1 MLYCIIFA
9 LAHLYFC
16 DFLPLK
22 TDESPFLSCYQS
34 DQSMQ
39 SSIVP
44 RWSLIACAAA
54 SLALPPVMAAELGE
68 MAVLSHVGQ
77 PLLAEIELTALAP
90 EDVNGVTVRLASPDV
105 YRGGGIGMD
114 PALQTLTISPL
125 ERGGRQYVRVTT
137 RQAIQAA
144 HVHLY
149 LLLGNGNGAVVRLG
163 TLWLT
168 PAPPAAAAVS
178 VPARPA
184 VPVPLPM
191 PVPAPL
197 PRAVTGTP
205 SPDAAAL
212 AARARAEGLVRPARV
227 FVPTPAAPAPAA
239 PALRAPPLRRA
250 TAPVAACAPQ
260 ADAGQAQACVALD
273 EKNAALNDKLGE
285 LEGKIGALQKALAQ
299 PATAT
304 AAAAPAAAPAEAQAP
319 HAKPKPLHA
328 APAADKEKKTGGNG
342 LLWLGIGTV
351 AFLLLTA
358 LIAYVVRKRKQ
369 AAGPGAPSK
378 YWVLLRKPF
387 RRKSK
392 DVPVLTEAVE
402 EAAAAEPEAEPFSR

>member
-1 MLYCIIFA
+1 M
-9 LAHLYFC
+9 H
-16 DFLPLK
+16 
-22 TDESPFLSCYQS
+22 
-34 DQSMQ
+34 
-39 SSIVP
+39 SSIIP

-90 EDVNGVTVRLASPDV
+90 EEAKGVAVRLASPDV

-114 PALQTLTISPL
+114 PALQGLTISPL
-125 ERGGRQYVRVTT
+125 ERGGRHYVRVTT
-137 RQAIQAA
+137 RQAIQAG

-163 TLWLT
+163 TVWLT

-178 VPARPA
+178 APARPA
-184 VPVPLPM
+184 VPVSM

-197 PRAVTGTP
+197 PRAVTGAP

-227 FVPTPAAPAPAA
+227 FVPPPVAPTPAAPT
-239 PALRAPPLRRA
+239 LRAPPLRRA

-299 PATAT
+299 PA
-304 AAAAPAAAPAEAQAP
+304 AAVAPAAVPAEAQAP

-328 APAADKEKKTGGNG
+328 APAADKKAGGNG

-358 LIAYVVRKRKQ
+358 LIVYVVRKRKQ
-369 AAGPGAPSK
+369 TAVPGAPSK

-387 RRKSK
+387 RRKKK

-402 EAAAAEPEAEPFSR
+402 DGAAAEPEPEPFSR

>member
-1 MLYCIIFA
+1 
-9 LAHLYFC
+9 
-16 DFLPLK
+16 
-22 TDESPFLSCYQS
+22 
-34 DQSMQ
+34 MQ
-39 SSIVP
+39 SSIFP

-54 SLALPPVMAAELGE
+54 SLALPPVMAAELGD

-90 EDVNGVTVRLASPDV
+90 EEAGGVAVRLASPDV

-125 ERGGRQYVRVTT
+125 ERGGRHYVRVTT
-137 RQAIQAA
+137 RQAIQAG

-149 LLLGNGNGAVVRLG
+149 LLLGSGNGAVVRLG

-168 PAPPAAAAVS
+168 PAPPAAVAPVS
-178 VPARPA
+178 APARSAVPAPA
-184 VPVPLPM
+184 PAPVPVP
-191 PVPAPL
+191 VPQPLPL
-197 PRAVTGTP
+197 PRAVSAAP

-227 FVPTPAAPAPAA
+227 FVPPPAAPAPPAA
-239 PALRAPPLRRA
+239 ALRPAPLRRA

-260 ADAGQAQACVALD
+260 TNMEQAQACVALD

-285 LEGKIGALQKALAQ
+285 LEGKIGALQQALAQ
-299 PATAT
+299 PA
-304 AAAAPAAAPAEAQAP
+304 AAAAAAAPAEAQAP
-319 HAKPKPLHA
+319 HAKPKPKPLHA
-328 APAADKEKKTGGNG
+328 APAAEKKAGGNG
-342 LLWLGIGTV
+342 LLWLGIGTL

-358 LIAYVVRKRKQ
+358 LIVYVVRKRRQ

-387 RRKSK
+387 GRKK
-392 DVPVLTEAVE
+392 KEAPVLTEAVE
-402 EAAAAEPEAEPFSR
+402 EGAADEPEPEPFSR

>member
-1 MLYCIIFA
+1 MMLYCIIFA
-9 LAHLYFC
+9 VAHLYFC

-22 TDESPFLSCYQS
+22 TGESPFLSCYQS
-34 DQSMQ
+34 DQSMH
-39 SSIVP
+39 SSIIL

-54 SLALPPVMAAELGE
+54 SLASPPVMAAELGE

-90 EDVNGVTVRLASPDV
+90 EEANGVAVRLASPDV

-114 PALQTLTISPL
+114 PALQGLTISPL
-125 ERGGRQYVRVTT
+125 ERGGRHYVRVTT
-137 RQAIQAA
+137 RQAIQAG

-163 TLWLT
+163 TVWLT

-178 VPARPA
+178 APARPA
-184 VPVPLPM
+184 VPVLMPM
-191 PVPAPL
+191 PAPAPL
-197 PRAVTGTP
+197 PRAVTGAP

-227 FVPTPAAPAPAA
+227 FVPPPAAPTPAV

-260 ADAGQAQACVALD
+260 ADAGQAQACMALD

-299 PATAT
+299 PA
-304 AAAAPAAAPAEAQAP
+304 AAAIAAPAAAPAEAPAP

-328 APAADKEKKTGGNG
+328 APAADKKAGGNG

-358 LIAYVVRKRKQ
+358 LIVYVVRMRKQ
-369 AAGPGAPSK
+369 AAVPGAPSK

-387 RRKSK
+387 RRKKK

-402 EAAAAEPEAEPFSR
+402 DGTVAEPEPEPFSR

>member
-1 MLYCIIFA
+1 
-9 LAHLYFC
+9 
-16 DFLPLK
+16 
-22 TDESPFLSCYQS
+22 
-34 DQSMQ
+34 MQ
-39 SSIVP
+39 SSILP

-54 SLALPPVMAAELGE
+54 SLALPSVVGAAELGE

-90 EDVNGVTVRLASPDV
+90 EETNGVAVRLASPDV

-125 ERGGRQYVRVTT
+125 ERGGRHYVRVST
-137 RQAIQAA
+137 RQAIQAG

-149 LLLGNGNGAVVRLG
+149 LLLGNGSGAVVRLG

-168 PAPPAAAAVS
+168 LAPPAAAPVS
-178 VPARPA
+178 APIRPA
-184 VPVPLPM
+184 VPA

-197 PRAVTGTP
+197 PLPRPAPLAP

-227 FVPTPAAPAPAA
+227 FVPPPAAPTPAAAPQQRPAPV
-239 PALRAPPLRRA
+239 RRA

-260 ADAGQAQACVALD
+260 ADMEQAQACVALD
-273 EKNAALNDKLGE
+273 EKNTALNAKLGE
-285 LEGKIGALQKALAQ
+285 LEGKIGALQKALAL
-299 PATAT
+299 P
-304 AAAAPAAAPAEAQAP
+304 AAAAPVVAEVP

-328 APAADKEKKTGGNG
+328 APAADKEKKAGGNG
-342 LLWLGIGTV
+342 LLWLGIGTLL
-351 AFLLLTA
+351 FLLLTA
-358 LIAYVVRKRKQ
+358 VIVYVVRKRRQ

-387 RRKSK
+387 SRKKK

-402 EAAAAEPEAEPFSR
+402 DGAAEAEPEPFSR

>member
-1 MLYCIIFA
+1 
-9 LAHLYFC
+9 
-16 DFLPLK
+16 
-22 TDESPFLSCYQS
+22 
-34 DQSMQ
+34 MQ

-54 SLALPPVMAAELGE
+54 SLVLPPVMAAELGE

-77 PLLAEIELTALAP
+77 PLLAEIELTALTP
-90 EDVNGVTVRLASPDV
+90 EEAGGVAVRLASPDV

-114 PALQTLTISPL
+114 PALQTLMISPL

-137 RQAIQAA
+137 RQAIQAG

-149 LLLGNGNGAVVRLG
+149 LLLGNGSGAVVRLG

-168 PAPPAAAAVS
+168 PAPPAAAASAPVRP
-178 VPARPA
+178 VIPAP
-184 VPVPLPM
+184 VPVPLP
-191 PVPAPL
+191 
-197 PRAVTGTP
+197 RAASGTP
-205 SPDAAAL
+205 PPDAAAL

-227 FVPTPAAPAPAA
+227 FVPPPAVPAPAA
-239 PALRAPPLRRA
+239 SALRPPPRRA
-250 TAPVAACAPQ
+250 RAPVAACAPQ
-260 ADAGQAQACVALD
+260 VDAGQAQACVALD

-299 PATAT
+299 PA
-304 AAAAPAAAPAEAQAP
+304 AAVPAAAPAEAQAP
-319 HAKPKPLHA
+319 HARPKPLHA
-328 APAADKEKKTGGNG
+328 APATDKAKKTGGNG

-358 LIAYVVRKRKQ
+358 AIVYVVRKRRQ
-369 AAGPGAPSK
+369 VAGPGAPSK

-387 RRKSK
+387 GRKK
-392 DVPVLTEAVE
+392 GVPVLTEALAE
-402 EAAAAEPEAEPFSR
+402 EVAEAEAEPFSR